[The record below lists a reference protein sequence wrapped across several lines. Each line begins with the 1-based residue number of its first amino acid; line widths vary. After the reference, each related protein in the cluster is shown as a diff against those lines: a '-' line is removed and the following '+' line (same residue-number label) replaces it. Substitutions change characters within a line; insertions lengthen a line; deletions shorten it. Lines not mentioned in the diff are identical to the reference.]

1 MPLKDCRF
9 KTMEEMEEY
18 YKREGQIK
26 INIMAEKKQL
36 ELKGSMYNTE
46 VATQGIALGK
56 MMKKIITEN
65 GYYTV
70 IGKTNYVNVEG
81 WTIAGAFAGLNCI
94 IEEVKDLSND
104 KEIKWSAKAVIY
116 NRKGQAVG
124 IGYAVCSNKEAKK
137 KSFDE
142 YAVLS
147 MAQTRAIGKAYR
159 NKIGWI
165 MKLAGYAT
173 TPAEEM
179 VNAEVAKEE
188 RAGGVDGVIKTIASM
203 KTLDNLEHLK
213 SNLNAKKKD
222 FTKEEQ
228 NLIRKAL
235 NEKETEL
242 SVSST

>member
-1 MPLKDCRF
+1 MV
-9 KTMEEMEEY
+9 
-18 YKREGQIK
+18 
-26 INIMAEKKQL
+26 EKKEKQL
-36 ELKGSMYNTE
+36 DLKGSVYNTE

-137 KSFDE
+137 KTFDE

-165 MKLAGYAT
+165 MKLAGYET

-188 RAGGVDGVIKTIASM
+188 RAGGVDGVIKTIGSM
-203 KTLDNLEHLK
+203 KTMDAFDQLK
-213 SNLNAKKKD
+213 ANLNKKRKD
-222 FTKEEQ
+222 YSPDEQ
-228 NLIRKAL
+228 KLIKKAL
-235 NEKETEL
+235 DEKENEL
-242 SVSST
+242 SVSTP

>member
-1 MPLKDCRF
+1 MS
-9 KTMEEMEEY
+9 
-18 YKREGQIK
+18 
-26 INIMAEKKQL
+26 EKKDKKELQ
-36 ELKGSMYNTE
+36 LKGSVYNTE

-65 GYYTV
+65 NYYTV
-70 IGKTNYVNVEG
+70 ISGKNYVNVEG
-81 WTIAGAFAGLNCI
+81 WTIAGAFAGLNAI

-116 NRKGQAVG
+116 NRKGQSVG
-124 IGYAVCSNKEAKK
+124 VGYAVCSNKEAKK

-165 MKLAGYAT
+165 MKLAGYDT

-188 RAGGVDGVIKTIASM
+188 RAGGVDGVIKTIGSM
-203 KTLDNLEHLK
+203 KTMDALEQLK
-213 SNLNAKKKD
+213 ENLNKKRKD

-228 NLIRKAL
+228 QVIKKAL
-235 NEKETEL
+235 DEKESEL

>member
-1 MPLKDCRF
+1 MS
-9 KTMEEMEEY
+9 
-18 YKREGQIK
+18 
-26 INIMAEKKQL
+26 EKKEKQL
-36 ELKGSMYNTE
+36 DLKGSVYNTE
-46 VATQGIALGK
+46 VASQGIALGK

-65 GYYTV
+65 NYYTV

-81 WTIAGAFAGLNCI
+81 WTIAGAFAGLNAI

-116 NRKGQAVG
+116 NRKGQPVG
-124 IGYAVCSNKEAKK
+124 VGYAVCSNKEAKK
-137 KSFDE
+137 KTFDE

-165 MKLAGYAT
+165 MKLAGYET

-188 RAGGVDGVIKTIASM
+188 RAGGVDGVIKTIGSM
-203 KTLDNLEHLK
+203 KTMDAFDQLK
-213 SNLNAKKKD
+213 ANLNKKRKD
-222 FTKEEQ
+222 YSPDEQ
-228 NLIRKAL
+228 KLIKKAL
-235 NEKETEL
+235 DEKENEL
-242 SVSST
+242 SISTP

>member
-1 MPLKDCRF
+1 M
-9 KTMEEMEEY
+9 T
-18 YKREGQIK
+18 
-26 INIMAEKKQL
+26 EKKPTKQL
-36 ELKGSMYNTE
+36 EVKGSVYNTE

-65 GYYTV
+65 NYFTV
-70 IGKTNYVNVEG
+70 ISGKNYVNVEG

-94 IEEVKDLSND
+94 IEEVKDLSSLQE

-124 IGYAVCSNKEAKK
+124 VGYAVCSNKEAKK

-165 MKLAGYAT
+165 MKLAGYDT

-188 RAGGVDGVIKTIASM
+188 RAGGVDGVIKTIGSM
-203 KTLDNLEHLK
+203 KTLDALEQLK
-213 SNLNAKKKD
+213 ANLNKKRKD
-222 FTKEEQ
+222 YSPEEQ
-228 NLIRKAL
+228 KIIKKAL
-235 NEKETEL
+235 DEKESEL

>member
-1 MPLKDCRF
+1 MS
-9 KTMEEMEEY
+9 
-18 YKREGQIK
+18 
-26 INIMAEKKQL
+26 EKKQPKQL
-36 ELKGSMYNTE
+36 ELKGSVYNTE
-46 VATQGIALGK
+46 VASQGIALGK

-65 GYYTV
+65 NYFTV
-70 IGKTNYVNVEG
+70 ISGKNYVNVEG
-81 WTIAGAFAGLNCI
+81 WTIAGAFAGLNAI
-94 IEEVKDLSND
+94 IEEVKDLSNVQE

-124 IGYAVCSNKEAKK
+124 VGYAVCSNKEAKK

-165 MKLAGYAT
+165 MKLAGYDT

-179 VNAEVAKEE
+179 VGQVASEE
-188 RAGGVDGVIKTIASM
+188 KRESGIEGVLKTIASM
-203 KTLDNLEHLK
+203 KTPDALDQLK
-213 SNLNAKKKD
+213 ANLNAKKKD
-222 FTKEEQ
+222 FTKDEQ

-235 NEKETEL
+235 NEKESEL
-242 SVSST
+242 SVSTP